1 MKFNYLVRMDYA
13 NGKFSSS
20 CLEGVFPL
28 EANTKITISFSEPL
42 LVAAPSEVDSQVEK
56 IVAGAVDYINA
67 CLKDSGVQVAFDTA
81 VSYSYKITPDG
92 KHFITIKFEVRR
104 A

>member
-42 LVAAPSEVDSQVEK
+42 LVAAPSEVESQVEK

-67 CLKDSGVQVAFDTA
+67 GLKDSGVQVAVDTA
-81 VSYSYKITPDG
+81 VPYAAERDER
-92 KHFITIKFEVRR
+92 HFITIKFEVRR